1 MLQPPEAACGRPHDA
16 YPGRC
21 AGWWPGRWPGSLD
34 QPAHLPALTAAKPQ
48 VSGKMDLMAR
58 PGTDD

>member
-1 MLQPPEAACGRPHDA
+1 MRRQPSLHTDRCG

-21 AGWWPGRWPGSLD
+21 AGWWPGRWPGSLGR
-34 QPAHLPALTAAKPQ
+34 PSHLPPMAGVKPQ
-48 VSGKMDLMAR
+48 VSGEMDLAAR